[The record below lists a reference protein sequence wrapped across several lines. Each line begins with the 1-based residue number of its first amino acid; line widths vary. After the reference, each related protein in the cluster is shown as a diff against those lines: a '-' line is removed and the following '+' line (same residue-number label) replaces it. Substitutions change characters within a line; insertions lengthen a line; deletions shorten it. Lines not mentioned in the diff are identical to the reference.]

1 MNNSQLVDSKKKL
14 IFLILVLGSVTA
26 IGPMT
31 IDMYLPAFA
40 AISHS
45 FAAPENLVQ
54 LSLTTYFIGLSLSQ
68 LIYGPIIDRYGKK
81 LPLYVGLS
89 LFIISSI
96 ACCFAHNIYELIF
109 FRFFQAMGACIGVVA
124 PRAIVRDIFSPQD
137 SARIYS
143 HLMLVMGLAPIL
155 APIVGGITLAHF
167 HWKAIFVILA
177 AFGLICLIISKFAIP
192 TTRQPNKDDKLSD
205 AFSRYRGILR
215 DKTFLR
221 AALSGSFIMSGLFA
235 YITAAPFAY
244 LEFFDLSPSQ
254 FSLLFS
260 LNSLGFIAAAQI
272 NARLLRKYSIHNI
285 VRKTL
290 WIPAAAATLLFA
302 YSFTKLPQIIPFTIF
317 LFAFVASIGSVSP
330 NTSALALSN
339 QSKHT
344 GSASALLGTIQ
355 FGCATIISFL
365 VSKLHDGSLTSMA
378 IVLLFCATASNLCYR
393 VISSENH
400 S

>member
-14 IFLILVLGSVTA
+14 ILLILVLGSVTA

-45 FAAPENLVQ
+45 FTAPENLVQ
-54 LSLTTYFIGLSLSQ
+54 LSLTTYFVGLSISQ

-81 LPLYVGLS
+81 LPLYFGLS

-124 PRAIVRDIFSPQD
+124 PRAIVRDIFSPQE

-143 HLMLVMGLAPIL
+143 QLMLVMGLAPIL
-155 APIVGGITLAHF
+155 APIAGSIVLKNF
-167 HWKAIFVILA
+167 HWQMIFAVLA
-177 AFGLICLIISKFAIP
+177 TFGLICLTISKFAIP
-192 TTRQPNKDDKLSD
+192 DTRKPNKDDKISD

-244 LEFFDLSPSQ
+244 LEFFHLSSTQ

-260 LNSLGFIAAAQI
+260 LNSIGFISAAQI
-272 NARLLRKYSIHNI
+272 NARLLKKYQIHQI
-285 VRKTL
+285 VSKTL
-290 WIPAAAATLLFA
+290 WIPLFASLSLLA
-302 YSFTKLPQIIPFTIF
+302 YSFSQSPNIIIFTVL
-317 LFAFVASIGSVSP
+317 LFCFVASIGSVSP

-355 FGCATIISFL
+355 FGCATVISFII
-365 VSKLHDGSLTSMA
+365 SKLHDGTLTSMA
-378 IVLLFCATASNLCYR
+378 IVLLFCALASNFCYR
-393 VISSENH
+393 KIHAKNNS
-400 S
+400 